1 MSRHVRN
8 DERLEDMFAKALIL
22 PISTVTL
29 LAASQF
35 ASAQSIQPI
44 SPCPPGKV
52 AAMNHNRRTE
62 TANITE
68 ERRKAGDKPRLAN
81 NYDSGG
87 GNTQTAPVTGKPIDP
102 MDCR

>member
-1 MSRHVRN
+1 MLKAEMNAHSREHLENCKKRN
-8 DERLEDMFAKALIL
+8 TELDRKLSAL
-22 PISTVTL
+22 
-29 LAASQF
+29 A
-35 ASAQSIQPI
+35 
-44 SPCPPGKV
+44 
-52 AAMNHNRRTE
+52 R

-68 ERRKAGDKPRLAN
+68 ERRKPGDKPRLAN